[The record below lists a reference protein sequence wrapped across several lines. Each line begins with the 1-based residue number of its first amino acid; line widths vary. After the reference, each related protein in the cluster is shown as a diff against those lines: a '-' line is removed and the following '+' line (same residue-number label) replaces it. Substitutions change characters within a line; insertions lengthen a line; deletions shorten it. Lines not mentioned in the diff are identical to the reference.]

1 MKNLSE
7 EEQKKLFK
15 IIKEKRYKGKTTN
28 FSSIYGVG
36 AEKLARELGCKISEA
51 KNLLIS
57 YWKRNKAVKDVADG
71 SKVININ
78 RLLMGKKWIFNPVS
92 QFWYSLRA
100 EKDRFSTL
108 NQSTGVYCFDQWIK
122 RVRKKGIIINL
133 QMHDEILFS
142 IKKRSK
148 EEVERMLREAIEE
161 TNNFLKLNVPLNIS
175 IEFGDNYAEVH

>member
-1 MKNLSE
+1 
-7 EEQKKLFK
+7 
-15 IIKEKRYKGKTTN
+15 
-28 FSSIYGVG
+28 
-36 AEKLARELGCKISEA
+36 
-51 KNLLIS
+51 
-57 YWKRNKAVKDVADG
+57 
-71 SKVININ
+71 
-78 RLLMGKKWIFNPVS
+78 MGKKWIFNPVS

-148 EEVERMLREAIEE
+148 DYV
-161 TNNFLKLNVPLNIS
+161 S
-175 IEFGDNYAEVH
+175 

>member
-1 MKNLSE
+1 V
-7 EEQKKLFK
+7 K
-15 IIKEKRYKGKTTN
+15 I
-28 FSSIYGVG
+28 
-36 AEKLARELGCKISEA
+36 L
-51 KNLLIS
+51 
-57 YWKRNKAVKDVADG
+57 
-71 SKVININ
+71 
-78 RLLMGKKWIFNPVS
+78 
-92 QFWYSLRA
+92 
-100 EKDRFSTL
+100 
-108 NQSTGVYCFDQWIK
+108 TGVYCFDQWIK